1 MPGALKQY
9 RGKQLSKLAPAAAL
23 FSLFT
28 LPAHAADLSAL
39 TGALSSALGG
49 ASQNNSASTNTASCQ
64 QQIRDLQA
72 NINAANAKGDTL
84 RTTAFQAALTQTNK
98 SCASGHYNAQ
108 AQVDTH
114 SQRQQNVN
122 KAADAIN
129 VIGGLFK

>member
-1 MPGALKQY
+1 M
-9 RGKQLSKLAPAAAL
+9 RLSELAPTAAL
-23 FSLFT
+23 LSLFT

-49 ASQNNSASTNTASCQ
+49 ASNSNSNTLNTNNASCQ

-72 NINAANAKGDTL
+72 NINAANAKGDSL
-84 RTTAFQAALTQTNK
+84 RATAFQAALTQTNK
-98 SCASGHYNAQ
+98 SCSNSNYNAQ

-114 SQRQQNVN
+114 PQRQQNMN

-129 VIGGLFK
+129 AIGGLFK

>member
-1 MPGALKQY
+1 MRLTQ
-9 RGKQLSKLAPAAAL
+9 LAPAAAL

-28 LPAHAADLSAL
+28 LPGHAADLTAL

-49 ASQNNSASTNTASCQ
+49 SSNNTVNTTTNNASCQ

-84 RTTAFQAALTQTNK
+84 RATAFQAALTQTNK
-98 SCASGHYNAQ
+98 SCSNARYNTQ
-108 AQVDTH
+108 AQVDTNPQH
-114 SQRQQNVN
+114 QQNVN

-129 VIGGLFK
+129 AIGGLFK

>member
-1 MPGALKQY
+1 MRLTQ
-9 RGKQLSKLAPAAAL
+9 LAPAAAL

-28 LPAHAADLSAL
+28 LPAHAADLTAL

-49 ASQNNSASTNTASCQ
+49 SSNNTVNTTTNNASCQ

-84 RTTAFQAALTQTNK
+84 RATAFQAALTQTNK
-98 SCASGHYNAQ
+98 SCSNARYNTQ
-108 AQVDTH
+108 AQVDTNPQH
-114 SQRQQNVN
+114 QQNVN

-129 VIGGLFK
+129 AIGGLFK

>member
-1 MPGALKQY
+1 MRLTQ
-9 RGKQLSKLAPAAAL
+9 LAPAAAL

-28 LPAHAADLSAL
+28 LPAHAADLTAL

-49 ASQNNSASTNTASCQ
+49 NSNNTVNTTTNNASCQ

-84 RTTAFQAALTQTNK
+84 RATAFQAALTQTNK
-98 SCASGHYNAQ
+98 SCSNARYNTQ
-108 AQVDTH
+108 AQVDTNPQH
-114 SQRQQNVN
+114 QQNVN

-129 VIGGLFK
+129 AIGGLFK

>member
-1 MPGALKQY
+1 M
-9 RGKQLSKLAPAAAL
+9 RLSKLAPTAAL
-23 FSLFT
+23 LSLFT

-49 ASQNNSASTNTASCQ
+49 ASNSNTLNTNNASCQ

-84 RTTAFQAALTQTNK
+84 RATAFQAALTQTNK
-98 SCASGHYNAQ
+98 SCSNSNYNAQ

-114 SQRQQNVN
+114 PQRQQNMN

-129 VIGGLFK
+129 AIGGLFK

>member
-1 MPGALKQY
+1 MRLTQ
-9 RGKQLSKLAPAAAL
+9 LAPAAAL

-28 LPAHAADLSAL
+28 LPAHAADLTAL
-39 TGALSSALGG
+39 SGALSSALGG
-49 ASQNNSASTNTASCQ
+49 SSNNTVNTTTNNASCQ

-84 RTTAFQAALTQTNK
+84 RATAFQAALTQTNK
-98 SCASGHYNAQ
+98 SCSNSNYNAQ

-114 SQRQQNVN
+114 PQRQQNMN

-129 VIGGLFK
+129 AIGGLFK

>member
-1 MPGALKQY
+1 M
-9 RGKQLSKLAPAAAL
+9 RLSTLAPAAAL
-23 FSLFT
+23 LSLFT
-28 LPAHAADLSAL
+28 LTAHAADLSAL

-49 ASQNNSASTNTASCQ
+49 ANQNTTANANNASCQ

-84 RTTAFQAALTQTNK
+84 RATAFQAALTQTNK
-98 SCASGHYNAQ
+98 SCANGSYNAQ
-108 AQVDTH
+108 AQVDTS

-129 VIGGLFK
+129 AIGGLFK

>member
-1 MPGALKQY
+1 M
-9 RGKQLSKLAPAAAL
+9 RLSKLAPAAAL

-49 ASQNNSASTNTASCQ
+49 ANNSTVNANNSNSASCQ
-64 QQIRDLQA
+64 QQVRDLQA

-84 RTTAFQAALTQTNK
+84 RATAYQAALTQTNK
-98 SCASGHYNAQ
+98 SCSNSTYNTQ
-108 AQVDTH
+108 AQVDTNP
-114 SQRQQNVN
+114 QRQQNVN

-129 VIGGLFK
+129 AIGGLFK

>member
-1 MPGALKQY
+1 MRLTQ
-9 RGKQLSKLAPAAAL
+9 LAPAAAL

-28 LPAHAADLSAL
+28 LPAHAADLTAL

-49 ASQNNSASTNTASCQ
+49 SSNNTVNTTTNTTTNNASCQ

-84 RTTAFQAALTQTNK
+84 RATAFQAALTQTNK
-98 SCASGHYNAQ
+98 SCSNARYNTQ
-108 AQVDTH
+108 AQVDTNPQH
-114 SQRQQNVN
+114 QQNVN

-129 VIGGLFK
+129 AIGGLFK